1 MEVEI
6 TASESKALRALFGRK
21 RQKASGG
28 SAEPVA
34 PASSEREHGAASS
47 ETGASSGNE
56 GKRPARC
63 PPCADAD
70 AEQDPK
76 KQCSAKHASSSR
88 AQAAS
93 VKKDL
98 EAGSV
103 QMLVLDQAIPKKTK
117 DGEARLFGKTAN
129 GNSVCVWVSGF
140 EPYFFFPAPRTE
152 DGTPLTDALIEDL
165 RCAVNEKCAKNAD
178 KSGSNAVK
186 AISIEDRV
194 EAMYYRASSRPF
206 LRVRLAAQEKMK
218 KVIDVLSAMAASGA
232 PSASASAGKYEGTR
246 LQWPQGCEA
255 WETNVSAQLR
265 FFSELAMS
273 GGSWLQVPARPT
285 TKHANKTRC
294 ALELECDFRELVSLT
309 HDVADSIFPAS
320 CPPGKEHSL
329 ETLAP
334 LKVMSLTV
342 TAIPPLPKERTT
354 PKKAA
359 GGGRGAGEGAPT
371 WSQGV
376 ATVMTPTSDKD
387 PLGII
392 ACSVGDA
399 YDTSSSS
406 TTVFVVAPASA
417 GAPPVGRAG
426 VPCLEGADVRYLG
439 CERECLVAW
448 LAWVVEQ
455 DCDCWAT
462 FEAQHSLG
470 YLEERARKLGLTL
483 DCGRVVGAH
492 TCLSSVQSYGK
503 SWAAQGRQ
511 KIKKVVPC
519 FCGRVVGAHT
529 CLSSVQSYGK
539 SWAAQGRHKKNKKIK
554 KR

>member
-6 TASESKALRALFGRK
+6 TENESKALRALFGRK
-21 RQKASGG
+21 KQKASGG
-28 SAEPVA
+28 SAEPAA
-34 PASSEREHGAASS
+34 PSSREHGSASASS
-47 ETGASSGNE
+47 VTSSGNAE
-56 GKRPARC
+56 GKRPARS

-70 AEQDPK
+70 AEPGPK
-76 KQCSAKHASSSR
+76 KQRSAEHASSR
-88 AQAAS
+88 RMQAAS

-165 RCAVNEKCAKNAD
+165 RSVVNEKCAKNAD
-178 KSGSNAVK
+178 KTGPNAVT

-194 EAMYYRASSRPF
+194 EAMYYRTSSRPF

-232 PSASASAGKYEGTR
+232 PSVSVRAGEHEGNR

-273 GGSWLQVPARPT
+273 GGSWLQVPARAT

-294 ALELECDFRELVSLT
+294 GLELECDFSELVSLT

-320 CPPGKEHSL
+320 TNSL
-329 ETLAP
+329 EAIAP

-342 TAIPPLPKERTT
+342 TAIPPL
-354 PKKAA
+354 
-359 GGGRGAGEGAPT
+359 
-371 WSQGV
+371 
-376 ATVMTPTSDKD
+376 
-387 PLGII
+387 
-392 ACSVGDA
+392 
-399 YDTSSSS
+399 
-406 TTVFVVAPASA
+406 
-417 GAPPVGRAG
+417 
-426 VPCLEGADVRYLG
+426 
-439 CERECLVAW
+439 
-448 LAWVVEQ
+448 
-455 DCDCWAT
+455 
-462 FEAQHSLG
+462 
-470 YLEERARKLGLTL
+470 
-483 DCGRVVGAH
+483 
-492 TCLSSVQSYGK
+492 
-503 SWAAQGRQ
+503 
-511 KIKKVVPC
+511 
-519 FCGRVVGAHT
+519 
-529 CLSSVQSYGK
+529 
-539 SWAAQGRHKKNKKIK
+539 
-554 KR
+554 

>member
-6 TASESKALRALFGRK
+6 TESESKALRALFGRK
-21 RQKASGG
+21 KQKASGG
-28 SAEPVA
+28 SAEPAA
-34 PASSEREHGAASS
+34 PASREREHGAASS
-47 ETGASSGNE
+47 VTGTSSGNAE
-56 GKRPARC
+56 GKRPARS

-70 AEQDPK
+70 AERGPK
-76 KQCSAKHASSSR
+76 KQRSAEHASSR
-88 AQAAS
+88 RMQAVS
-93 VKKDL
+93 VKKDS

-165 RCAVNEKCAKNAD
+165 RSVVNEKCAKNAD
-178 KSGSNAVK
+178 KNGSNAVT
-186 AISIEDRV
+186 ALSIEDRV
-194 EAMYYRASSRPF
+194 EAMYYRTSSRPF

-232 PSASASAGKYEGTR
+232 PSASARAGEHEGNR

-273 GGSWLQVPARPT
+273 GGSWLQVPARAT
-285 TKHANKTRC
+285 TKHAKETRC
-294 ALELECDFRELVSLT
+294 ALELECDFSELVSLT
-309 HDVADSIFPAS
+309 HDVADSIFPVS

-329 ETLAP
+329 ETIAP

-354 PKKAA
+354 PKKTA
-359 GGGRGAGEGAPT
+359 GGGRGAGEGGAT
-371 WSQGV
+371 SCQGV
-376 ATVMTPTSDKD
+376 ATVMTPTADKD

-392 ACSVGDA
+392 ACSVGDV

-417 GAPPVGRAG
+417 GAATGWPGGGRGGGGGGAGGFSPVTHLQLVYWKMKKSLALSGIYTAASRKGRYPILWVRKRMSCCVACVGRRAG
-426 VPCLEGADVRYLG
+426 LRLLG
-439 CERECLVAW
+439 HL
-448 LAWVVEQ
+448 
-455 DCDCWAT
+455 
-462 FEAQHSLG
+462 
-470 YLEERARKLGLTL
+470 
-483 DCGRVVGAH
+483 
-492 TCLSSVQSYGK
+492 
-503 SWAAQGRQ
+503 
-511 KIKKVVPC
+511 
-519 FCGRVVGAHT
+519 
-529 CLSSVQSYGK
+529 
-539 SWAAQGRHKKNKKIK
+539 
-554 KR
+554 